1 MYLASNLWP
10 IYDWHLAKSIVKA
23 ALDPDRSGC
32 GNMSMVISGT
42 DWLEVPIPYM
52 FGLLF
57 RPKFQGISPENMAKN
72 MVLTYLH
79 LLDPEDLPLNMSS
92 SDGNVQSDLF
102 FYRNVKQATVGWP
115 YYTHTHQK
123 VACLAFGWFGCLQP
137 LNHLY
142 LSWKIVALWMDDSR
156 AVSWNIPFR

>member
-1 MYLASNLWP
+1 MYLALNLWP

-57 RPKFQGISPENMAKN
+57 RPKFQGISPENKAKN

-92 SDGNVQSDLF
+92 SDGNVQSDHVF
-102 FYRNVKQATVGWP
+102 FIGMSNKQP
-115 YYTHTHQK
+115 LDDHIIHTHTKKWH
-123 VACLAFGWFGCLQP
+123 V
-137 LNHLY
+137 
-142 LSWKIVALWMDDSR
+142 
-156 AVSWNIPFR
+156 